1 MINRNGLLF
10 NSLCSF
16 SDVNMN
22 THTSSLPLPQ
32 WCCLDDDLDCTS
44 PLSRE
49 RGLLRRKPCGNFSS
63 LVPSIHCWGGRE
75 ECLGKHSYELC
86 VIDAVPKCIL
96 STFTIYFFR
105 PHPLAKLRLNLESFI
120 RGYGGGEGEL
130 RVSEEQC
137 LFECDFCSAVRSVRE
152 GTLFDPSWGVSLS
165 TSHIDP

>member
-1 MINRNGLLF
+1 MINRNGLPF

-49 RGLLRRKPCGNFSS
+49 RERTALSKALWKLFIFST
-63 LVPSIHCWGGRE
+63 IHPWGWRE
-75 ECLGKHSYELC
+75 DCLGKHSYELC

-152 GTLFDPSWGVSLS
+152 GTLFDPSWGCHSQPL
-165 TSHIDP
+165 I